1 MMIAV
6 ACAAFLAWWKL
17 KPVAREKDVVV
28 EPIADVIPPQD
39 GKEKEL

>member
-28 EPIADVIPPQD
+28 EPIVEGTPPQD
-39 GKEKEL
+39 GKEKDL

>member
-17 KPVAREKDVVV
+17 KPAAREKDVVV
-28 EPIADVIPPQD
+28 KPIADVIPPQD